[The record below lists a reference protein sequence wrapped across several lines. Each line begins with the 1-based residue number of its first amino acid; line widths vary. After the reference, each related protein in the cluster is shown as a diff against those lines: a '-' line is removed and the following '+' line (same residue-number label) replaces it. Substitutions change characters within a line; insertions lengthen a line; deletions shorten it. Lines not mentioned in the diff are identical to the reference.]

1 MQRSWGSSGDN
12 IYYYYFNEDYLKNE
26 IPNFGK

>member
-12 IYYYYFNEDYLKNE
+12 IYYYFNEDYLKNE